1 MVDAAIA
8 APAPARAAPSP
19 LRKALRSPA
28 TVFGVALVGFHLFLA
43 LFAPVIAP
51 HSISAIFTDGLTPPS
66 PEHWLGTDQI
76 GRDYL
81 SRLMSGGRVALLVSA
96 IGVAAAVAVGTTLG
110 LIAGYLGGW
119 LDDVVMRVTDTLM
132 SIPEIVLIAILV
144 LTFGKDLAA
153 LSVIVALVYT
163 PGVIRVVRARGHLAR
178 SARLCSRGR
187 ATRREPRLHP
197 VPRDRAQPPRSSG
210 GRVGHPHLRGGAQ
223 DIRAVVSR
231 PRHQPADS
239 RLGSDGAGGD
249 ERRLHRSLV
258 PDSARRGAL
267 QPDHRGQF
275 RRGRSGA
282 RLWRQHDGGLT
293 MRDHGAARE
302 AHVEATGVTVTYR
315 DGAGGERAAVR
326 AVELALG
333 RGETLGI
340 VGESGSGK
348 STLARC
354 LLGYVRPGAR
364 LAAGRVRGRRRRPL
378 RARARRPPRLSRRK
392 RRHGASEP
400 SLFPHA
406 AHDRRRTAERAG
418 APTCAA
424 AGARRPRARPRADGR
439 DRLA

>member
-163 PGVIRVVRARGHLAR
+163 PGVIRVVRARAISLA
-178 SARLCSRGR
+178 ALDYVR
-187 ATRREPRLHP
+187 AAE
-197 VPRDRAQPPRSSG
+197 
-210 GRVGHPHLRGGAQ
+210 LRGEN
-223 DIRAVVSR
+223 RAYILFR
-231 PRHQPADS
+231 EIAPNL
-239 RLGSDGAGGD
+239 LG
-249 ERRLHRSLV
+249 LL
-258 PDSARRGAL
+258 
-267 QPDHRGQF
+267 
-275 RRGRSGA
+275 
-282 RLWRQHDGGLT
+282 
-293 MRDHGAARE
+293 
-302 AHVEATGVTVTYR
+302 
-315 DGAGGERAAVR
+315 
-326 AVELALG
+326 AVELAIRISAAVLKISALSFLG
-333 RGETLGI
+333 LGI
-340 VGESGSGK
+340 SQPTPDWGLMVQEAMSVVFTDPWFLILPAVALSSLIIGVNFAVDG
-348 STLARC
+348 LARAY
-354 LLGYVRPGAR
+354 GVSTTEG
-364 LAAGRVRGRRRRPL
+364 
-378 RARARRPPRLSRRK
+378 
-392 RRHGASEP
+392 
-400 SLFPHA
+400 
-406 AHDRRRTAERAG
+406 
-418 APTCAA
+418 
-424 AGARRPRARPRADGR
+424 
-439 DRLA
+439 